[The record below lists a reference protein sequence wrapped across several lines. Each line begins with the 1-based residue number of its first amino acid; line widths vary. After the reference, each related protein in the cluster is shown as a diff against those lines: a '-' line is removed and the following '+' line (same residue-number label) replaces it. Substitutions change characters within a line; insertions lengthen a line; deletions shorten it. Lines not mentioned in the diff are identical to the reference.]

1 MTTKHR
7 TDDIVERYL
16 FQLDA
21 ALGSLPEVRRR
32 QIVEE
37 IADHISEGRSGLEIQ
52 DEVGLRALL
61 DRVGDPELIAAEAG
75 IGKLS
80 KSVRRRDAW
89 VPWLLLFGGFAGY
102 VVALAFIVVPL
113 AVVVGV
119 IGWSIG
125 LKMLWTSN
133 TWGARDKV
141 LGTLV
146 LPGGLLAPVVLLTT
160 STSPAQTCFSQGGP
174 GIPTSTHCTA
184 TGFTLSPYL
193 GIPLLLV
200 TVLAPFVMAV
210 HLNWARQRSRY
221 IAFHRQ

>member
-7 TDDIVERYL
+7 ADDIVERYL

-21 ALGSLPEVRRR
+21 ALRGLPEGRRR

-37 IADHISEGRSGLEIQ
+37 IAGHIGEGRSGLEVN

-75 IGKLS
+75 VGQLPES
-80 KSVRRRDAW
+80 GRRRDAW

-113 AVVVGV
+113 ALVVGV

-133 TWGARDKV
+133 TWEVRDKL

-146 LPGGLLAPVVLLTT
+146 LPGGLLAPVVLATT

-184 TGFTLSPYL
+184 SGFTLSPYV
-193 GIPLLLV
+193 GIPVFVV
-200 TVLAPFVMAV
+200 TVLAPFIVAV
-210 HLNWARQRSRY
+210 HLDRARRR
-221 IAFHRQ
+221 F